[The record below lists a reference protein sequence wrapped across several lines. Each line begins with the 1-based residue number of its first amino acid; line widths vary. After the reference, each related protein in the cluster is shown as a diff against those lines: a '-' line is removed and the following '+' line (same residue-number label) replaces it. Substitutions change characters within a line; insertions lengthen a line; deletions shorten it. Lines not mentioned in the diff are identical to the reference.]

1 MLGESDAVIL
11 AMSHPAILDPNQ
23 TYTFSKFFELN
34 ADPEELFAEFGVRL
48 ENKNLTLPRSTQTPP
63 FLAALEARIN
73 RSLQL
78 IDLTTEI
85 ARREM
90 LIAPILFEVCNQTNQ
105 KIKIEYAVNVSNWLR
120 GSLDYFIP
128 SEYQLLVI
136 EAKQAD
142 ISRGF
147 VQLGTELIALDQWT
161 DSAVSRIYGAVTTG
175 DTWKFG
181 YLDRTNR
188 VLYKDTN
195 IYAIPSS
202 LELLVSILIGIIE
215 NTQAI

>member
-1 MLGESDAVIL
+1 MT
-11 AMSHPAILDPNQ
+11 HPAILDPNQ

-34 ADPEELFAEFGVRL
+34 ADAEELFAEFGVRL
-48 ENKNLTLPRSTQTPP
+48 ENQNLTLPQTRQTPP

-90 LIAPILFEVCNQTNQ
+90 LIAPILFEVCSQTNQ

-120 GSLDYFIP
+120 GSLDYLIP

-147 VQLGTELIALDQWT
+147 VQLGAELIALDQWT
-161 DSAVSRIYGAVTTG
+161 ASAVPRIYGAVTTG
-175 DTWKFG
+175 DIWKFG
-181 YLDRTNR
+181 YLDRAEK

-195 IYAIPSS
+195 IYAVPSN
-202 LELLVSILIGIIE
+202 LELLLSILLGIISPPE
-215 NTQAI
+215 TP